1 MTRGFDVVLAGC
13 WVTAEGS
20 LVVAPAVASS
30 LATPWIASEDAGIR
44 VVRSSRSAVVTSFD
58 VAAVGAGVDEAAE
71 LDDSRFSRT
80 VVRPTLGPVAT
91 EATAGEGGVC
101 VSWGPSEEAGVLPG
115 ASGRTVSASVG
126 TEDEEGWLTRAAVG

>member
-1 MTRGFDVVLAGC
+1 MVLAGC

-20 LVVAPAVASS
+20 LVVTPAAAPSLVA
-30 LATPWIASEDAGIR
+30 PWAASEDAGRR

-58 VAAVGAGVDEAAE
+58 AAAVGAGVDGAAE

-80 VVRPTLGPVAT
+80 VVGPTLGPVEA

-101 VSWGPSEEAGVLPG
+101 VSWGPSEEAGGLPG

-126 TEDEEGWLTRAAVG
+126 ECSLRGTEDEEGWLEG